1 MNEDDL
7 NLRLLA
13 GMPINIEGV
22 GKIFSP
28 TLREIIEVGESIYN
42 QYLSAFLFDKNNI
55 ETDIK
60 EDISNF
66 EMMFAYAYHHEDFR
80 KILLESIEFFFKDK
94 AHLNHD
100 GRDVFLLFKDG
111 KIEKSVFEDVQNIL
125 KVANWLSK
133 TQEENEQYN
142 PADEETARVI
152 REMLERRRKKAKPKP
167 TVSLYSIISAM
178 SWKSPDININKILD
192 LTIFQLYDGFRRLEK
207 IDSIHYT
214 LNGIYSGNVDAKK
227 INMSDLNWA
236 KIIET

>member
-1 MNEDDL
+1 MSDMDL
-7 NLRLLA
+7 ELKLLA

-28 TLREIIEVGESIYN
+28 TVREIIEIGESNYN
-42 QYLSAFLFDKNNI
+42 QYLSALLFDKNSI

-60 EDISNF
+60 EELSNF
-66 EMMFAYAYHHEDFR
+66 EMMFAYAYHHEEFR
-80 KILLESIEFFFKDK
+80 KILFESISFFFKDEV
-94 AHLNHD
+94 HLDHD
-100 GRDVFLLFKDG
+100 DQDVFFLFKNG
-111 KIEKSVFEDVQNIL
+111 KMGKSVFENVQDII
-125 KVANWLSK
+125 KTANWVSDSS
-133 TQEENEQYN
+133 EESEQYN
-142 PADEETARVI
+142 PADEETAKVI
-152 REMLERRRKKAKPKP
+152 REMLERRKKKAKPKP
-167 TVSLYSIISAM
+167 VVNLYSIISAIA
-178 SWKSPDININKILD
+178 WKSPDMNISKILD